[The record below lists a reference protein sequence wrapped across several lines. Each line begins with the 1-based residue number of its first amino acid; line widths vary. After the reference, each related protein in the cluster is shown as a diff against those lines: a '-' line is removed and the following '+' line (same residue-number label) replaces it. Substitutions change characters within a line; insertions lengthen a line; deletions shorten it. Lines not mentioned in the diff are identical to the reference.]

1 MSSAVDLCKVA
12 ENFSMEIQSN
22 SVKTIPTECLTVNF
36 IPTKFKELLA
46 EEHCE
51 GLLFKKTV
59 TVSAFLTSFFA
70 DLSFFNVQ

>member
-1 MSSAVDLCKVA
+1 MLN
-12 ENFSMEIQSN
+12 EHL
-22 SVKTIPTECLTVNF
+22 PVNF
-36 IPTKFKELLA
+36 MYVKFKELLA